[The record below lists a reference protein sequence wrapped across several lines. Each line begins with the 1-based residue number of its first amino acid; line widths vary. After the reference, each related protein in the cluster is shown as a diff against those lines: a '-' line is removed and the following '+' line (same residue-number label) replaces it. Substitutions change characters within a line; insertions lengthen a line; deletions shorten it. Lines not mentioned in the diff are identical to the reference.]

1 MMTFILSILCG
12 FFESCWRRV
21 FGGKDCKYKVFEIRG
36 VQHVINC
43 LFLAAVFTY
52 KFWFLPTWW
61 ILALS
66 VVYMTI
72 IWEIEFWT
80 RAHGP
85 QFDEGRDINPTS
97 YTIKRYERQWFC
109 HYLLTPLY
117 NKMGWTKYKFSYDF
131 VSMAM
136 RYTFPCLWLTP
147 FYGWNILWIGAL
159 VSPIYSFCWQFKEL
173 ENNRYGSTQLAEYIV
188 GALVGFGLM
197 FLPTNGWLLTYLKV
211 SNV

>member
-1 MMTFILSILCG
+1 
-12 FFESCWRRV
+12 
-21 FGGKDCKYKVFEIRG
+21 
-36 VQHVINC
+36 
-43 LFLAAVFTY
+43 
-52 KFWFLPTWW
+52 
-61 ILALS
+61 
-66 VVYMTI
+66 
-72 IWEIEFWT
+72 
-80 RAHGP
+80 
-85 QFDEGRDINPTS
+85 
-97 YTIKRYERQWFC
+97 
-109 HYLLTPLY
+109 
-117 NKMGWTKYKFSYDF
+117 
-131 VSMAM
+131 M